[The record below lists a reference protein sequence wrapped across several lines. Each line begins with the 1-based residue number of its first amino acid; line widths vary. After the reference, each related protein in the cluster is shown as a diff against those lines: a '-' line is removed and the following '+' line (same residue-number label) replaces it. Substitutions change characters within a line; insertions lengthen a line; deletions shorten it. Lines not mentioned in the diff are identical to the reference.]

1 MSRYLPALPSNCQI
15 CSVIYVNQLAGACG
29 SEAMCC
35 ETTAGQVNITDSG
48 LELHYQN
55 LTTVRTAESII
66 LCLTSQM
73 RCIIHMYWN
82 HNLYFVLQRNLCVT
96 YVLCLYVYPILLH
109 MRLHYMYL

>member
-35 ETTAGQVNITDSG
+35 ETTAGQVNITGSG
-48 LELHYQN
+48 VELHYQN

-66 LCLTSQM
+66 LCLPSQM
-73 RCIIHMYWN
+73 GCTIDMYIC
-82 HNLYFVLQRNLCVT
+82 HNQALQLNLDCM
-96 YVLCLYVYPILLH
+96 CNPLLLQ
-109 MRLHYMYL
+109 MRLHVFVKLQQKAKD